1 MELPGRASPSSIT
14 SPSRAYFQ
22 GDYEKAL
29 EITERSPHHHRRSLL
44 IIVAGSSG

>member
-22 GDYEKAL
+22 GNYEKAL
-29 EITERSPHHHRRSLL
+29 EITER
-44 IIVAGSSG
+44 VNTWESGKLEF